1 MLIGFFRFFI
11 WRVKR
16 GVTLCWCVLLET
28 YSIKQLI
35 KMTFEPLDWY
45 CRPVANGVWTRSV
58 ENAFG
63 AYTPCAVDS
72 LVISVS
78 NLILLGLCIYRI
90 WLIKKDFTVKRFH
103 LRSNLYNYILG
114 LLALYCVAEPLYRLI
129 LGISVLNL
137 DGQTQFAPFEVSY
150 DSDYCT

>member
-1 MLIGFFRFFI
+1 
-11 WRVKR
+11 
-16 GVTLCWCVLLET
+16 
-28 YSIKQLI
+28 
-35 KMTFEPLDWY
+35 MTFEPLDWY

-90 WLIKKDFTVKRFH
+90 WLIMKDFTVKRFH